1 METMNRNKKLLVFA
15 VTLFVGLLFSQDI
28 SAQQK
33 NTVTLRVPNFVRPL
47 VEKWISEYQKTN
59 SKVDFQFVS
68 GNNQDSENSITLT
81 TDEEAVHV
89 ARFAVLPVT
98 AKGSKAEELTA
109 SRRLNATKLKNL
121 FFLDEEEE
129 DEQPKSVKQLHIL
142 TGNSHQSVSHLYAA
156 HFNEETVNYKG
167 KKISGDD
174 SFLNVAVSRDPFG
187 VTINS
192 LSNIFDLQTRHV
204 HQSLAVLPLDIDKEG
219 RQVFANGSLDDLIRL
234 LERNRYEEIPV
245 GYVGLSYDQTN
256 TLLSDFVQWVLT
268 EGTQYVHHYGLL
280 GLPEKDMAMKSR
292 N

>member
-1 METMNRNKKLLVFA
+1 METMNRNQKQIVFTVALL
-15 VTLFVGLLFSQDI
+15 VGLLFGQTI
-28 SAQQK
+28 NAQQT
-33 NTVTLRVPNFVRPL
+33 NTVTLRVPNFARPL
-47 VEKWISEYQKTN
+47 VEKWVTEYQKTN
-59 SKVDFQFVS
+59 NKVDFQFVS
-68 GNNQDSENSITLT
+68 GKAQDNENSITLT
-81 TDEEAVHV
+81 TDAEAVRV

-142 TGNSHQSVSHLYAA
+142 TGNSQQSASRLYAA

-204 HQSLAVLPLDIDKEG
+204 RQSLAVLPLDIDKEG

-234 LERNRYEEIPV
+234 LEQNRYEEIPV
-245 GYVGLSYDQTN
+245 GYVSLSYDQTN
-256 TLLSDFVQWVLT
+256 AVLSDFVYWVLT

-292 N
+292 D

>member
-1 METMNRNKKLLVFA
+1 METMNRKQKQIVFTVALL
-15 VTLFVGLLFSQDI
+15 VGLLFGQTI
-28 SAQQK
+28 NAQQT
-33 NTVTLRVPNFVRPL
+33 NTVTLRVPNFARPL
-47 VEKWISEYQKTN
+47 VEKWVTEYQKTN
-59 SKVDFQFVS
+59 NEVDFQFVS
-68 GNNQDSENSITLT
+68 GKAQDNENSITLT
-81 TDEEAVHV
+81 TDAEAVHV

-142 TGNSHQSVSHLYAA
+142 TGNSQQSASRLYAA

-204 HQSLAVLPLDIDKEG
+204 RQSLAVLPLDIDKEG

-234 LERNRYEEIPV
+234 LEQNRYEEIPV
-245 GYVGLSYDQTN
+245 GYVSLSYDQTN
-256 TLLSDFVQWVLT
+256 AVLSDFVHWVLT

-292 N
+292 D

>member
-1 METMNRNKKLLVFA
+1 MDTMNRKQKQIVFTVALL
-15 VTLFVGLLFSQDI
+15 VGLLFGQTI
-28 SAQQK
+28 NAQQT
-33 NTVTLRVPNFVRPL
+33 NTVTLRVPNFARPL
-47 VEKWISEYQKTN
+47 VEKWVTEYQKTN
-59 SKVDFQFVS
+59 NEVDFQFVS
-68 GNNQDSENSITLT
+68 GKVENIENSITLT
-81 TDEEAVHV
+81 TDEEAVRV

-142 TGNSHQSVSHLYAA
+142 TGNSQQSASRLYAA

-204 HQSLAVLPLDIDKEG
+204 RQSLAVLPLDIDKEG

-234 LERNRYEEIPV
+234 LEQNRYEEIPV
-245 GYVGLSYDQTN
+245 GYVSLSYDQTN
-256 TLLSDFVQWVLT
+256 AVLSDFVHWVLT

-292 N
+292 D

>member
-1 METMNRNKKLLVFA
+1 METMNRNQKQIVFTVALL
-15 VTLFVGLLFSQDI
+15 VGLLFGQTI
-28 SAQQK
+28 NAQQT
-33 NTVTLRVPNFVRPL
+33 NTVTLRVPNFARPL
-47 VEKWISEYQKTN
+47 VEKWVTEYQKTN
-59 SKVDFQFVS
+59 NEVDFQFVS
-68 GNNQDSENSITLT
+68 GKVENIENSITLT
-81 TDEEAVHV
+81 TDEEAVRV

-142 TGNSHQSVSHLYAA
+142 TGNSQQSASRLYAA

-204 HQSLAVLPLDIDKEG
+204 RQSLAVLPLDIDKEG

-234 LERNRYEEIPV
+234 LEQNRYEEIPV
-245 GYVGLSYDQTN
+245 GYVSLSYDQTN
-256 TLLSDFVQWVLT
+256 AVLSDFVHWVLT

-292 N
+292 D